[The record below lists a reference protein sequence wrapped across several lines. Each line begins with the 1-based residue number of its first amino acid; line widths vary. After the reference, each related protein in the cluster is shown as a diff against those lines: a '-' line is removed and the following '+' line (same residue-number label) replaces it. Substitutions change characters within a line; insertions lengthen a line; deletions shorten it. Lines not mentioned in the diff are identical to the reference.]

1 MKSLSKRQS
10 AVSSNYSPLNQSL
23 RSIGLSPL
31 GTEGSYRSSLASSN
45 RDSIV
50 SRNRD
55 SMVSSHRDSMAS
67 SNRDSVGTSSSRDST
82 SPSRR
87 DTLETVKSSGR
98 KSISSTANTS
108 GRRDTIESA
117 ISPGGYMNE
126 SGFDADK
133 SNEMLDASMLTV
145 PTQSALKKSK
155 NKAIKQTSPITK
167 QNSTVMSNDNN
178 TANDTIPTTPTAS
191 VRDISRSKNGE
202 NSISLTGGS
211 EGGLLS
217 KSIRSSADP
226 NRSARRVSFPDS
238 LGDLSPIAG
247 TESQPATASSRKSKA
262 SRSSFASSVA
272 PSSTEKEQSRNTSVD
287 QSSVHSSRNTSVDN
301 SRNTSIN
308 QSSVHSRNTSVN
320 QSSRNTSV
328 DQSSIQEST
337 QYSPDDQ
344 DNEQPSNDFGDDYGD
359 HNDDDM
365 QEEIEESEDVSRIMS
380 QTDTPITNKSMN
392 RSILSSGLKTPYSDI
407 ESNISTNSV
416 RRLTLPTPGS
426 HDFVRGTAVLDETY
440 MEDEDS
446 GIEDTDDE
454 ADTSAVITPAGK
466 YLHLYVDINI

>member
-1 MKSLSKRQS
+1 M
-10 AVSSNYSPLNQSL
+10 
-23 RSIGLSPL
+23 
-31 GTEGSYRSSLASSN
+31 ASSN
-45 RDSIV
+45 RDSV
-50 SRNRD
+50 GT
-55 SMVSSHRDSMAS
+55 SHRESMAS

-98 KSISSTANTS
+98 KSTSSTANTS

-155 NKAIKQTSPITK
+155 NKAIKQTSPVTK

-287 QSSVHSSRNTSVDN
+287 QSSVHSSRNTSVVDN

-365 QEEIEESEDVSRIMS
+365 QEEVEESEDVSRIMS

-416 RRLTLPTPGS
+416 RKLTLPTPGS
-426 HDFVRGTAVLDETY
+426 HDFVRGTAILDETY

-466 YLHLYVDINI
+466 YLHLYVYINI